1 MIYFM
6 CKTCGTQ
13 FAATEEAPEHCPICE
28 DERQYIGLDGQ
39 QWTTLEALQTY
50 PSQPDQDG

>member
-1 MIYFM
+1 MTHFM

-39 QWTTLEALQTY
+39 QWTTLEALQKDVIIT
-50 PSQPDQDG
+50 